1 MERVDER
8 ARIAPRDGAKA
19 DTHAAIAR
27 IAKILDIILVE
38 VIMLGVSIAVGRVSV
53 I

>member
-19 DTHAAIAR
+19 DAHATIAR

-38 VIMLGVSIAVGRVSV
+38 GIMFGVFIAAGGVSVM
-53 I
+53 